1 MLPAGL
7 GLEYFAQVCPP
18 QIFVTLYAKHIL
30 EAAHALFGSSAP
42 PSLVV
47 APLWK
52 AIFAATDGRNPSW
65 NHPIARKL
73 LEFLERGTVDQG
85 FLWNRKTIIFK
96 NTFFGVSLQIIEKR
110 GYQNELIK

>member
-1 MLPAGL
+1 MSQFLHIKSYISPSFQTFL
-7 GLEYFAQVCPP
+7 FVLNPISLEYFAQVCPP

-52 AIFAATDGRNPSW
+52 AIFAATDGRNPS
-65 NHPIARKL
+65 
-73 LEFLERGTVDQG
+73 
-85 FLWNRKTIIFK
+85 
-96 NTFFGVSLQIIEKR
+96 
-110 GYQNELIK
+110 